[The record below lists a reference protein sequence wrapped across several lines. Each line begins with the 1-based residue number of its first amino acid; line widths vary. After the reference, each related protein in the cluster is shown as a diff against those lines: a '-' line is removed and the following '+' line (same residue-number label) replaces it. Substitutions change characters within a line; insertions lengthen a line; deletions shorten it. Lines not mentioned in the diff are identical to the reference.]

1 MGLSL
6 YEIDKAVREIIEK
19 AHENARKV
27 LTDHKDQVILVA
39 ERLLAKETITAE
51 EIEFLCKN
59 GYLPGDENE
68 PKEVEVVDKAP
79 EAETP
84 STADAPAESDKKDE

>member
-1 MGLSL
+1 M
-6 YEIDKAVREIIEK
+6 
-19 AHENARKV
+19 
-27 LTDHKDQVILVA
+27 VA

-68 PKEVEVVDKAP
+68 PKEAEVVEKAP
-79 EAETP
+79 ETP
-84 STADAPAESDKKDE
+84 KVEEPSPEAAPASEGDKKDE